1 MLINT
6 DKLNDFIAQARIN
19 QRLKQVREPDSKQLE
34 DIIAKS
40 LSIKTLDLDEVAC
53 LLKVNSQKALSKMAQ
68 AAKAV
73 KQKVYDNRIV
83 VFAPLYLGNFCIN
96 DCLYCGF
103 RSSNNLIERKTLSL
117 SELKDEVRVLAG
129 KIGHKRLIVVYGEHP
144 RNGIDYMVD
153 TINTIYSVREKT
165 KRGFGRIRRVNV
177 NAPPLSVEELTRL
190 KKVGIGTYQVF
201 QETYHRPTY
210 SRIHPRG
217 TVKADYLWRLYSMH
231 RAQKAG
237 VDDVGIGALFGLYDW
252 QYEVMAL
259 AAHNLQLEKEFAIGA
274 HTISFPRLEPAHNTP
289 FNENPRYKV
298 NDTEFKKLIMVLRL
312 AIPHSGLIITCREN
326 QQLKKEALSLGIT
339 QTDASSKI
347 AIGSYS
353 DSSGQN
359 PKKQQFILGDNRTL
373 EEVIGEFAGLGY
385 ITSFCT
391 AGYRCGRTG
400 KCIME
405 LLRKGEEAK
414 FCKLNAVLTFRE
426 WLDDFSSEATRKAGE
441 ALINKELKEIEQKIP
456 DFYPQLME
464 YYQKIKNGQRDLYF

>member
-1 MLINT
+1 MTNT
-6 DKLNDFIAQARIN
+6 IKLNDFIADARIS
-19 QRLKQVREPDSKQLE
+19 QRLEGAYEPDSKRIN
-34 DIIAKS
+34 DILAKS
-40 LSIKTLDLDEVAC
+40 LSIKALDLDEVAC
-53 LLKVNSQKALSKMAQ
+53 LLKVNDREILAEMAQ

-83 VFAPLYLGNFCIN
+83 IFAPLYLGNFCIN

-103 RSSNNLIERKTLSL
+103 RSSNNSVKRKTLKPA
-117 SELKDEVRVLAG
+117 ELKSEVRALAG
-129 KIGHKRLIVVYGEHP
+129 EIGHKRLIAVYGEHP
-144 RNGIDYMVD
+144 RNNIDYMVSTLRD
-153 TINTIYSVREKT
+153 IYSVRVKAR
-165 KRGFGRIRRVNV
+165 KGVGRIRRVNV
-177 NAPPLSVEELTRL
+177 NAAPLSIEELSRL
-190 KKVGIGTYQVF
+190 KEVGIGTYQVF

-210 SRIHPRG
+210 GRIHPRG
-217 TVKADYLWRLYSMH
+217 TVKADYLWRLHSMH

-252 QYEVMAL
+252 RYEVMGL
-259 AAHNLQLEKEFAIGA
+259 AAHNLELEKEFAVGA

-289 FNENPRYKV
+289 FNENSRYKV
-298 NDTEFKKLIMVLRL
+298 SDRDFKKLITVLRL
-312 AIPHSGLIITCREN
+312 AAPHSGLIITCRESR
-326 QQLKKEALSLGIT
+326 QLKREALSLGIT

-353 DSSGQN
+353 NRQKGQQAS
-359 PKKQQFILGDNRTL
+359 KQQFILGDNRSLDET
-373 EEVIGEFAGLGY
+373 VREFTELGY

-426 WLDDFSSEATRKAGE
+426 WLDDFASPATQEAGE
-441 ALINKELKEIEQKIP
+441 VLIEKELKEIEKKLP
-456 DFYPQLME
+456 AFYPKAAG
-464 YYQKIKNGQRDLYF
+464 YYQRIKNGERDLYF